1 MVLNKVSGDQE
12 FTRTVGWFWFG
23 GSRGLQLDGSRT
35 WRSQELASL
44 LSLLPLTQ
52 GSSMWPPHCTSV
64 TSSTKKDLRQATA
77 FLAKHG
83 SKVIGPDPKAGIT
96 LLFVTEPLR
105 PCTIISATSI
115 WFKQVPRLSRL

>member
-1 MVLNKVSGDQE
+1 MVSNKVSGDQE
-12 FTRTVGWFWFG
+12 FTRSVGRFWFG
-23 GSRGLQLDGSRT
+23 GSRGLQSDGSRT

-64 TSSTKKDLRQATA
+64 TSSAKEDLRQATA
-77 FLAKHG
+77 FLAEHG
-83 SKVIGPDPKAGIT
+83 SKVIGPDPKAEIT
-96 LLFVTEPLR
+96 LPFVTEPLR

-115 WFKQVPRLSRL
+115 WFKQVPRLPRL